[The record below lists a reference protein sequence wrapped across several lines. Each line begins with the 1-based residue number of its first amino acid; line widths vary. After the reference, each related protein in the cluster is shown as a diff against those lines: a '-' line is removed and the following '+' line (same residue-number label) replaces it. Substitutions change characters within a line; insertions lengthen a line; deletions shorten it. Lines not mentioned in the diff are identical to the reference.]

1 MDDSR
6 TGLRLRTTLNRLVMP
21 AGLTVALPLVAVAEL
36 LRGGTGEAV
45 ARRAV
50 RVLAGALG
58 VHTEILGAGRLD
70 PEGSYVFVANHS
82 SPLDIATL
90 LLVHPRVRFAATTE
104 LFRIPVLRRAMLA
117 LRTIRVERG
126 HPGRARQALDET
138 AVRIREE
145 GSVAVFPEGRM
156 ANPGELLPFKTGAF
170 ALAAAAE
177 APIVPVAIH
186 NAGALMPRD
195 ARGAVR
201 PGRIVAEVLEPIPTE
216 GCSVA
221 DRRRLRDEAR
231 DALRSA
237 LRPADGGTASRPDLG
252 PFP

>member
-1 MDDSR
+1 MERRR
-6 TGLRLRTTLNRLVMP
+6 TSVGLRTALNRLIMP

-36 LRGGTGEAV
+36 LREGSGGPVG
-45 ARRAV
+45 RHAV
-50 RVLAGALG
+50 RILAGALG
-58 VHTEILGAGRLD
+58 VHTEILGADRLD
-70 PEGSYVFVANHS
+70 PACSYVFVANHS
-82 SPLDIATL
+82 SPLDVTTM
-90 LLVHPRVRFAATTE
+90 LLVHPGVRFAATTE
-104 LFRIPVLRRAMLA
+104 LFRIPVLRGAMRA

-126 HPGRARQALDET
+126 RPARARQALDET

-170 ALAAAAE
+170 ALAATAG

-186 NAGALMPRD
+186 NAAALMPRD
-195 ARGAVR
+195 AHGAVR

-216 GCSVA
+216 GCTIA

-231 DALRSA
+231 EALIAA
-237 LRPADGGTASRPDLG
+237 LRPTDGGTASRPEL
-252 PFP
+252 